1 MAYQATDSFVTEVDG
16 APVFVSKG
24 EILPEG
30 HPVLKALKDTA
41 LFRSLIEDP
50 PARAARSSAKP
61 GKGAD
66 ADR

>member
-1 MAYQATDSFVTEVDG
+1 MARQATDSFVTEIGG

-30 HPVLKALKDTA
+30 HPVLKALGDSH

-50 PARAARSSAKP
+50 PARAARAQPKTGG
-61 GKGAD
+61 GKDG
-66 ADR
+66 